1 MKRFTILTLSLAAA
15 AAVVIIWQRRAP
27 EAVPAPIP
35 QVVDGGTLKTSADPA
50 EIFQRA
56 FWKRPG
62 TEDKILH
69 AERREWVSDSTGV
82 RQWQWFLM
90 LEPPAGFIAA
100 QLERFSLKA
109 GSWTP
114 GAAAMPAWFQKA
126 VKPGT
131 ATHTSPDGALT
142 LIAMADGRVL
152 ATGTGGG
159 FAAPAVP

>member
-1 MKRFTILTLSLAAA
+1 MKRFTILTLSLAVA
-15 AAVVIIWQRRAP
+15 AAVIIAWQRR
-27 EAVPAPIP
+27 ELEPAPAAVP

-62 TEDKILH
+62 AEDKILH
-69 AERREWVSDSTGV
+69 AERREWVSETSGV

-90 LEPPAGFIAA
+90 LEPPAGFVSA
-100 QLERFSLKA
+100 QLERFSLKT

-114 GAAAMPAWFQKA
+114 GRTAMPAWFQKA
-126 VKPGT
+126 VQPGT

-152 ATGTGGG
+152 ATGTGKG
-159 FAAPAVP
+159 FAAPAMP